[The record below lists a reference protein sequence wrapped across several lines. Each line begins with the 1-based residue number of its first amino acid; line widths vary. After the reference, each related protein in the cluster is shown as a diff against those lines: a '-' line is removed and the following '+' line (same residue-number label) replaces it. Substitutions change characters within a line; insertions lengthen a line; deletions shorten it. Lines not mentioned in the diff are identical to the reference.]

1 MSKKDITNNEIMEAL
16 GQFANSV
23 DKRFV
28 SIEGKFDSIDKKFD
42 SVDKRFDSMDK
53 RFDSIDKHLFV
64 IDGRLDNLE
73 NDVSEIK
80 TKVSHIYNILDDH
93 MKRIEAILQ
102 ENQVQKYQQERMERW
117 IFQLA
122 DKMDIKLK
130 YE

>member
-1 MSKKDITNNEIMEAL
+1 MSKKEITNNEIMEAL

-23 DKRFV
+23 DKRFNT
-28 SIEGKFDSIDKKFD
+28 I
-42 SVDKRFDSMDK
+42 DKRFE
-53 RFDSIDKHLFV
+53 SIDKHLFR

-73 NDVSEIK
+73 TDISEVK

-93 MKRIEAILQ
+93 MKRIETILQ

-122 DKMDIKLK
+122 DKLDIKLK